1 MSFSPEWLRLREP
14 IDHRSRDKV
23 LLAKAAQYLEG
34 KAEPVIYDLGAGAGS
49 NLRGTAEAL
58 GQRQRWVLVDY
69 DPELLSASLDF
80 LTAWAEKSRATAA
93 GLELEKGGK
102 LVRVEVKRVD
112 LNANPAPWSGQ
123 KPDLVT
129 SAALFDLVSEQWIDR
144 FCEALAKDSLAL
156 YTTLV
161 HDETAKWSPPH
172 GSDQEMSRAF
182 ERDFGKEKGFGP
194 SAGNAAIGYM
204 ARKLKSLGYDVEL
217 ADSPW
222 RLAAE
227 DHDLIEQL
235 ADGWANA
242 VRETRA
248 VTDASIQD
256 WLTARKQRGTN
267 CIVGH
272 KDLFAVPR
280 RLSAR

>member
-14 IDHRSRDKV
+14 VDHHSRDKV
-23 LLAKAAQYLEG
+23 LLAKVVQYLET
-34 KAEPVIYDLGAGAGS
+34 KTEPVIYDLGAGAGS

-80 LTAWAEKSRATAA
+80 LTAWADKSRATAA
-93 GLELEKGGK
+93 GLELEKSGK
-102 LVRVEVKRVD
+102 LIRVEVKRAD
-112 LNANPAPWSGQ
+112 LNANPQPWADQ

-129 SAALFDLVSEQWIDR
+129 SAALFDLVSENWIDR
-144 FCEALAKDSLAL
+144 FCEGLAKQKLPL

-161 HDETAKWSPPH
+161 HDETAKWAPAH
-172 GSDQEMSRAF
+172 ETDHKMAEAF

-194 SAGNAAIGYM
+194 SAGNKAIGYM
-204 ARKLKSLGYDVEL
+204 AKRLQSLGYEVEL

-222 RLAAE
+222 RLGKAE
-227 DHDLIEQL
+227 QPLIEQL

-242 VRETRA
+242 VRETGA
-248 VTDASIQD
+248 VAEDDIQS
-256 WLTARKQRGTN
+256 WRSARKASGTT

-272 KDLFAVPR
+272 KDLLAIPR
-280 RLSAR
+280 